1 MKNISTF
8 QRVCSLSMAFALMV
22 SSTSVLEVTAE
33 GLAPDGSESF
43 VFNVHNIKDSPVK
56 GAKVTLKNDDLG
68 ILIDR
73 TTDENGTVEFPE
85 FEEWKNSDDALIL
98 DFEVSKNGYKSS
110 SDSIDVSEENT
121 RNVILSALDSVD
133 FSDVTVQPYNAPF
146 NDEENDAVAVISNDE
161 DCTVKYNIDGGDFS
175 EEVPS
180 VKDTGTYK
188 VGVRL
193 SKSGYKTSTKYY
205 TAVVEKGERELSF
218 KYPDP
223 SDIIFD
229 DENETVF
236 ENPIEGTFADEVTYS
251 SDNDDV
257 ATVDEDGTVTF
268 KKAGTV
274 KITATAEE
282 NDSYKAFSA
291 SYKITAL
298 ESHDEIYFDISEP
311 MEKVYQPDMK
321 FQNTARYGDEKLKYS
336 IIKQTL
342 DGKEITDGAEID
354 SESGE
359 LTVNSAGEFVV
370 KAESSSDS
378 SAYTEY
384 TLIVN
389 RADQPEFVY
398 SDPSLTVKCGA
409 TLNKAILNKVS
420 SGELT
425 YSVQSGG
432 NVVSVDKK
440 EGLIEPLQSGGKAL
454 IVVKIAGDNKYNE
467 KISTFEVET
476 KKGVLGIRA
485 AKDTCEI
492 KFGSSQ
498 READPGFTGK
508 NDDAADTVFS
518 CSSDDDIAE
527 IDPKSGKLTI
537 NNKLALGDYI
547 VTITAKAENYEDKV
561 FKIKVSV
568 VMNESAD
575 VIDIKGTEGENGW
588 YTSYVTISPKADY
601 EGIAY
606 GQNDVFQKEL
616 ILEDGIH
623 KNDVFGKRK
632 SDESIEKDKNGVDVK
647 IDTVPPEVVNVT
659 CNGET
664 LDNVDDLVTSKGNI
678 SIGVSAMDNGSGIE
692 KFVFKLGGTKTEIST
707 DSGSDNIEV
716 LKDGTVNAKLDIAPE
731 RVSSLEYK
739 IVDRAGNSTEWK
751 KTSKNFVSDNTKPEI
766 TFDGVE
772 KDKDKVAIGSKTVT
786 IRIEEPNIKTLSGG
800 NIATVNIEKDG
811 EEYNGIPPIKFVEQR
826 KNTGIYTANV
836 TFKEVGNYRINVSCE
851 DICGNSNSAVSD
863 EDGIIVGEE
872 KPSTSVEFNST
883 NEADI
888 YGADRTAAVEINS
901 QYVDFGSL
909 KAVCEITTLDGT
921 KINSN
926 GLAEELTKKL
936 SDKTLWK
943 HDEESGTYKLEG
955 LKFDVEGNYK
965 FYINYGDKTLT
976 ETFSFCI
983 DKSEPTDL
991 GIEYKQKNFDTF
1003 LETITFGFYKPDV
1016 DVTLKASDNISGI
1029 AEFEYWTVDSDGNES
1044 EHITIKNSSDGVFA
1058 SYTFNI
1064 NKTYK
1069 GKIHFIAKD
1078 KAGRVCNS
1086 EENLVIEETPP
1097 VIELST
1103 DKVSNKIG
1111 EVKIKI
1117 TEENFDPTKTKIEL
1131 FDRDLNSKYE
1141 PVKNFTPEFTSEEGS
1156 NVHTA
1161 VVTIDKAG
1169 IYKLVVDSTDK
1180 AGNEA
1185 EQKYIE
1191 FSVVENLDESDKII
1205 QFEGDNDKKY
1215 FDNTRNARLC
1225 INAESID
1232 VKLLSAKVTAVDV
1245 NGNEV
1250 ADQDHRS
1257 IAEKLQADFN
1267 DMIQDPDNWR
1277 TEGTGRDKNYY
1288 LFYDKSEYPLEFTA
1302 SANYTLEIS
1311 YNGKKADAKSFC
1323 VDKESP
1329 VDLNITYDT
1338 SSFVI
1343 NKLLNE
1349 LPINFFND
1357 SVDVTITASDRIA
1370 GISKLDYDYVD
1381 VNGNG
1386 IGNNSVVENSLT
1398 TYADNSI
1405 VSYTF
1410 TLEPQF
1416 KGKIKLTAYD
1426 KSNNSKTFNKKDEDG
1441 RDIVDVVDNERSV
1454 IDVSY
1459 DNNSAENDDYYKS
1472 PRTATITIQED
1483 NFYSENVKVT
1493 VSKREFGNSEFVD
1506 EVLNDLK
1513 FKHTEGNVYT
1523 AKVTFDE
1530 DCEYKLYVEAKD
1542 YSGHTST
1549 YSDSFMVDKIK
1560 PVIDVTY
1567 DNNSAENENYYKS
1580 SRTAEIKITEDNFS
1594 ADNVEIIVER
1604 RANDSSEYISST
1616 VKPDFTSDGNIHTM
1630 TYTFSD
1636 DADYK
1641 FSVKCTD
1648 LAGNEQEEAYST
1660 DFTVDNIKPVINVT
1674 YDNNSAENGNYY
1686 KSSRTATIK
1695 INEHNFYANGVKIVV
1710 EKRANNSSSY
1720 TSTVVKPD
1728 FTSNGDIHTMT
1739 YTFSDNADYKFSV
1752 ECTDLAGNEQEEAYS
1767 TDFTVDKIKPVVN
1780 VTYDN
1785 NSAENGNYYKSSRTA
1800 TIKINEH
1807 NFYANGVKIVVEKRA
1822 NNSSSYTSTVVNP
1835 DFTSNGDIHTMTY
1848 TFSDDA
1854 DYKFSVECTDLAGNE
1869 QNAVYK
1875 DEFTV
1880 DKTKPVINVTYDNNS
1895 ASNSRYFKAA
1905 RTATIKVTEHNFD
1918 TKNGSKLT
1926 VTAKDASGRTVKTYA
1941 DSITSWTKSGD
1952 VYTAKVEFKD
1962 DANYT
1967 FDFAYTDMA
1976 GNTSGRVNYGS
1987 SKAPE
1992 SFTVDTVKPQGTV
2005 KIGSL
2010 TSDSSFRNS
2019 YDFTRWSNRS
2029 QEVSITDSDTL
2040 SGIDHVEYLRTDK
2053 IYNETQAA
2061 KAAGWMRADN
2071 LSTSFSI
2078 SPDEKVIIYVH
2089 IVDKA
2094 GNETYISS
2102 NGVIFDAT
2110 KPVVEKEAPQI
2121 KITPGKTSF
2130 SGVFNSDVPF
2140 DIRVVD
2146 PSTGADVYSGLS
2158 SVTYEVINM
2167 GTVTSSG
2174 TLFRGGAEMTKVYDK
2189 TAALTINSA
2198 ANNSND
2204 VTLRIY
2210 ASDNAGNSSAKNYD
2224 LSIDITK
2231 PSIRLSYDNN
2241 SVRNDKYF
2249 KNDRTAVIEVTERN
2263 FSADD
2268 IKIDIKNS
2276 EGSVPRVSGW
2286 TQVSSGSGNGDNAV
2300 WRTTVKFDTDGKYNV
2315 NITGA
2320 DKAGNSDSGLNIVSG
2335 TAAAKDFVIDKTAPE
2350 LTVSYDNNSAQHG
2363 NYYDSA
2369 RKATITIKEHNFSKN
2384 DASVS
2389 LTARLDGKDISK
2401 PKQSDWSGSNDSYVS
2416 TIEYKA
2422 DGDYTFGIKY
2432 TDLAGNEIKTY
2443 ADDSFH
2449 IDTVK
2454 PVVKI
2459 SGVEDKAAY
2468 SSKAAPEITFSD
2480 INFNA
2485 DSISVTLT
2493 GANKGEVKNFK
2504 YTVKETKNGV
2514 KYVFDNIEEIKDND
2528 DIYTLTAVT
2537 KDMAGNEN
2545 EKAQVV
2551 FSVNRFGS
2559 TYELDSATGK
2569 LNNSFIKEPQDVV
2582 ISEYNANKLAD
2593 QTITIVKNEKVI
2605 TLVKDKDY
2613 SVSVEGGDGKWYK
2626 YIYTIFK
2633 SNFEDDGIYSIKV
2646 HSVDEAGN
2654 VAENTLDTKVT
2665 DISFAV
2671 DKTPPEIIVTNL
2683 ESNKTYPVTKL
2694 DVRISAS
2701 DNIQLSSV
2709 QVMLDG
2715 KEAGSWNEAET
2726 EKILSANGDFIVSV
2740 DGNSTS
2746 AHTMKIICTDKAGN
2760 TSEAEFTDFY
2770 VTTNFWVRFYN
2781 NKPAFF
2787 GTLGGILLLIAAVV
2801 FVIVKKKRR

>member
-1720 TSTVVKPD
+1720 TSTVV
-1728 FTSNGDIHTMT
+1728 
-1739 YTFSDNADYKFSV
+1739 
-1752 ECTDLAGNEQEEAYS
+1752 
-1767 TDFTVDKIKPVVN
+1767 
-1780 VTYDN
+1780 
-1785 NSAENGNYYKSSRTA
+1785 
-1800 TIKINEH
+1800 
-1807 NFYANGVKIVVEKRA
+1807 
-1822 NNSSSYTSTVVNP
+1822 NP

>member
-33 GLAPDGSESF
+33 GLAQDGSESF

-175 EEVPS
+175 EEVPY

-205 TAVVEKGERELSF
+205 NAVVEKGERELSF

-291 SYKITAL
+291 SYKINAL

-440 EGLIEPLQSGGKAL
+440 EGLIKPLQSGGKAL

-498 READPGFTGK
+498 READPSFTGK

-664 LDNVDDLVTSKGNI
+664 LENVDDLVTSKGNI

-751 KTSKNFVSDNTKPEI
+751 KTSKNFVSDNTEPQI
-766 TFDGVE
+766 TFDGV
-772 KDKDKVAIGSKTVT
+772 DDKVAIGSKTVT
-786 IRIEEPNIKTLSGG
+786 IRIYEPNIKTLSGG

-811 EEYNGIPPIKFVEQR
+811 EEYNGIQPIKFVEQE
-826 KNTGIYTANV
+826 TDPGVYTANV
-836 TFKEVGNYRINVSCE
+836 TFSEVGNYRINVSCE

-888 YGADRTAAVEINS
+888 YGEDRTSAVEIKS
-901 QYVDFGSL
+901 QYVDFESL
-909 KAVCEITTLDGT
+909 EAVCEITTLDGT
-921 KINSN
+921 KIDSN

-965 FYINYGDKTLT
+965 FYINYGSETLT

-1044 EHITIKNSSDGVFA
+1044 EHITIKNSSDGVSA

-1078 KAGRVCNS
+1078 KAGNERGFIT
-1086 EENLVIEETPP
+1086 EDDLVIEDTPP

-1117 TEENFDPTKTKIEL
+1117 TEENFDPTKTEIKL
-1131 FDRDLNSKYE
+1131 YDRDLNSDYE

-1161 VVTIDKAG
+1161 VVTIDKTG
-1169 IYKLVVDSTDK
+1169 IYKLVADSTDK
-1180 AGNEA
+1180 AGNKA

-1205 QFEGDNDKKY
+1205 QFEDKNNDKKY

-1250 ADQDHRS
+1250 AEQDGS
-1257 IAEKLQADFN
+1257 IAEKLQAAFN
-1267 DMIQDPDNWR
+1267 TMIQDPDNWE
-1277 TEGTGRDKNYY
+1277 TKGAGRDKNYY
-1288 LFYDKSEYPLEFTA
+1288 LCGGSEYPLKFTA

-1398 TYADNSI
+1398 KYADNS
-1405 VSYTF
+1405 VVFYTF

-1426 KSNNSKTFNKKDEDG
+1426 KANNSKMFNKKDEDG

-1493 VSKREFGNSEFVD
+1493 VSKREFGSSEYVD

-1513 FKHTEGNVYT
+1513 FKHTDGNVYT

-1616 VKPDFTSDGNIHTM
+1616 VTPDFTADGNIHTM

-1720 TSTVVKPD
+1720 TSTVVK
-1728 FTSNGDIHTMT
+1728 
-1739 YTFSDNADYKFSV
+1739 
-1752 ECTDLAGNEQEEAYS
+1752 
-1767 TDFTVDKIKPVVN
+1767 
-1780 VTYDN
+1780 
-1785 NSAENGNYYKSSRTA
+1785 
-1800 TIKINEH
+1800 
-1807 NFYANGVKIVVEKRA
+1807 
-1822 NNSSSYTSTVVNP
+1822 P

-1992 SFTVDTVKPQGTV
+1992 NFTVDTVKPQGTV

-2210 ASDNAGNSSAKNYD
+2210 ASDNAGNSSAKDYD

-2300 WRTTVKFDTDGKYNV
+2300 WRTTVKFDTDGKYTV

-2389 LTARLDGKDISK
+2389 LTSRLDGKDISK

-2432 TDLAGNEIKTY
+2432 TDLAGNEIKAY

-2485 DSISVTLT
+2485 DSVSVTLT

-2514 KYVFDNIEEIKDND
+2514 KYVFNNIEEIKDND

-2613 SVSVEGGDGKWYK
+2613 SVSVEGGNGKWYK

-2740 DGNSTS
+2740 DGDSTS

-2801 FVIVKKKRR
+2801 FVILKKKRR